1 MLVARLLHSL
11 RSDDVA
17 VHFAI
22 LAASRERLERGG
34 PRRLQHTFPALVFA
48 ALGLVDRLVAA
59 GGGGWLVMVGVMGC
73 VQCAGVSCCCGSHQD
88 GPSLPGGHAYH
99 HC

>member
-22 LAASRERLERGG
+22 LAAARGRLERGG

-48 ALGLVDRLVAA
+48 AIELVDRLVAP
-59 GGGGWLVMVGVMGC
+59 GGWLGGGW
-73 VQCAGVSCCCGSHQD
+73 
-88 GPSLPGGHAYH
+88 GP
-99 HC
+99 